1 MVDFMTEPLQSKQN
15 PMLNHLCP
23 PFDGRPPIIQ
33 LEARGCR
40 CREQGI
46 LTTMIQAGVATE
58 VRVVKMGQGSMAV
71 DQAADRL
78 KVGRG
83 LIVDF
88 TSPRL
93 LAVLATIHTMQ
104 LEKDSY
110 LFFNTRANA
119 SLYQESSTTYTISGM
134 S

>member
-1 MVDFMTEPLQSKQN
+1 
-15 PMLNHLCP
+15 MLNHLHP

-33 LEARGCR
+33 LEDRGYQCR
-40 CREQGI
+40 GQGM

-83 LIVDF
+83 LTAAF

-93 LAVLATIHTMQ
+93 LAVLATIQTME
-104 LEKDSY
+104 LEKRSKP
-110 LFFNTRANA
+110 LLLR
-119 SLYQESSTTYTISGM
+119 ES
-134 S
+134 